1 MNLVTFLI
9 FLLHLVS
16 SQSASHPLDRIR
28 AKTAVDPV
36 ASLTSPQI
44 AGQYANP
51 SKELIK
57 LVGPPLRGNNL
68 YIFPDNT
75 YVFCKWADIMQNTV
89 YDKGTWSFSDSVIE
103 LKSDPEIRWDPE
115 LERKFLVIHRSSHP
129 EEILLVGI
137 ETELSSFE
145 KKAGDDPETMLLIVG
160 KQREKTISR
169 TEIAKLRAR
178 LMREAWRP
186 ASFRK
191 QP

>member
-1 MNLVTFLI
+1 
-9 FLLHLVS
+9 
-16 SQSASHPLDRIR
+16 
-28 AKTAVDPV
+28 V